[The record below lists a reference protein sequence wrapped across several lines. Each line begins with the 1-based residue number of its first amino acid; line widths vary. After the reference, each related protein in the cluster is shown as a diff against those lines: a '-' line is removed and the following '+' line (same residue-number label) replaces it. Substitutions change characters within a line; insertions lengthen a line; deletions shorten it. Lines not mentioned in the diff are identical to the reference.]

1 MIDIEKNLQEL
12 SRLEAHVAW
21 VRQNLGNGPVLN
33 RHLAEISKI
42 RGVIAGHLGTA
53 ERFTLYKY
61 DEK

>member
-21 VRQNLGNGPVLN
+21 VRQNFGNGPVLD

-42 RGVIAGHLGTA
+42 RGAIAAAAPTKCQLVQRP
-53 ERFTLYKY
+53 E
-61 DEK
+61 